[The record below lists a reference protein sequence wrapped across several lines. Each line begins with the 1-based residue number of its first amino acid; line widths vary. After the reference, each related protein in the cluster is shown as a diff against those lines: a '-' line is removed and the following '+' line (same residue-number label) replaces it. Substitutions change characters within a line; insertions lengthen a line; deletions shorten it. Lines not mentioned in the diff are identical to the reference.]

1 MISKEETKHIAG
13 LARIG
18 LSENEREKMSEDL
31 SAILDW
37 MKILQRADVLAVS
50 LMEHI
55 TGLENSARGDQ
66 VEIFEKSEKLV
77 KLFPENKNGFDKV
90 KSVL

>member
-18 LSENEREKMSEDL
+18 LSEDEMEKMSEDL

-37 MKILQRADVLAVS
+37 MKILQKANVSSVLP
-50 LMEHI
+50 MEHI
-55 TGLENSARGDQ
+55 TGLKNSAREDQ
-66 VEIFEKSEKLV
+66 VEIFGKSEKLV
-77 KLFPENKNGFDKV
+77 ELFPESKNGFDKV

>member
-1 MISKEETKHIAG
+1 MISPEETKHIAG

-18 LSENEREKMSEDL
+18 VTQEEIGKFSQDL

-37 MKILQRADVLAVS
+37 IEEIKKADLREITA
-50 LMEHI
+50 MTHI
-55 TGLENSARGDQ
+55 TGLKNRLREDVSGEFENKAA
-66 VEIFEKSEKLV
+66 LV
-77 KLFPENKNGFDKV
+77 KLFPESKNGYDQV

>member
-18 LSENEREKMSEDL
+18 LSEDEMEKMSEDL

>member
-37 MKILQRADVLAVS
+37 MKILQKADVLAVS
-50 LMEHI
+50 PMEHI
-55 TGLENSARGDQ
+55 TGLENSAREDQ
-66 VEIFEKSEKLV
+66 MEIFGKSEKLV

>member
-18 LSENEREKMSEDL
+18 LSEDEMEKMSEDL

-50 LMEHI
+50 PMEHI